1 MRKYKKIS
9 LWVMVEKKI
18 IILIFP
24 KKKKIIFI
32 ETKIKNKLLYGQT

>member
-1 MRKYKKIS
+1 MGKHRNIS

-18 IILIFP
+18 IIFIET
-24 KKKKIIFI
+24 KIKIIIFI